1 MRAMLGLTDHQLNT
15 VMDAARAV
23 PVERRSVFLE
33 RTAAMLRL
41 RRPFTD
47 YDVQEVTALAL
58 CGLVQAPTAV

>member
-41 RRPFTD
+41 RRPFT